1 MIIAE
6 TILLMIIIQEIPIVV
21 LMMKEGIAVATRIIT
36 TIRTI
41 IIIGVILPLSMI
53 QGEVMTAVDT
63 TQEEIMEVA
72 ILGEVTINL
81 QELVLQE
88 EITNLKSK
96 II

>member
-1 MIIAE
+1 MIIV
-6 TILLMIIIQEIPIVV
+6 QEIPIAV

>member
-1 MIIAE
+1 
-6 TILLMIIIQEIPIVV
+6 
-21 LMMKEGIAVATRIIT
+21 
-36 TIRTI
+36 
-41 IIIGVILPLSMI
+41 
-53 QGEVMTAVDT
+53 MTAVDT

>member
-1 MIIAE
+1 
-6 TILLMIIIQEIPIVV
+6 
-21 LMMKEGIAVATRIIT
+21 MMKEGIAVATRIIT

>member
-1 MIIAE
+1 
-6 TILLMIIIQEIPIVV
+6 
-21 LMMKEGIAVATRIIT
+21 
-36 TIRTI
+36 
-41 IIIGVILPLSMI
+41 MI
-53 QGEVMTAVDT
+53 QGEVMTAVDR

>member
-6 TILLMIIIQEIPIVV
+6 TILLMIIVQEIPIVV

>member
-6 TILLMIIIQEIPIVV
+6 TILLMIIVQEIPIAV

>member
-1 MIIAE
+1 MIIV
-6 TILLMIIIQEIPIVV
+6 QEIPIVV

>member
-1 MIIAE
+1 
-6 TILLMIIIQEIPIVV
+6 
-21 LMMKEGIAVATRIIT
+21 MMKEGIAVTTRIIT
-36 TIRTI
+36 TIKTI
-41 IIIGVILPLSMI
+41 IIIVVILPLSMI
-53 QGEVMTAVDT
+53 QEEVMIMVDT

-72 ILGEVTINL
+72 ILEEITINL